1 MPYQTITLSS
11 VGTSAP
17 AALNWRGGK
26 PSTVV
31 VSAASS
37 QAAGDF
43 YVQFTLDDLQLVGG
57 TSLAKWFGFS
67 SNTYSVE
74 NAPALHYNASAVF
87 PGSSNAEC
95 VFIPLP
101 SPIGAVRINSS
112 GISAGSLVMKVIQ
125 GEGW

>member
-1 MPYQTITLSS
+1 MPYQTVTLSS
-11 VGTSAP
+11 VGTSP
-17 AALNWRGGK
+17 PGVLNWRGGK
-26 PSTVV
+26 PTTLT
-31 VSAASS
+31 VSAATS

-43 YVQFTLDDLQLVGG
+43 YVQFTMDDLQLVGG
-57 TSLAKWFGFS
+57 TSLATWFGFS

-101 SPIGAVRINSS
+101 SPVAAVRINST
-112 GISAGSLVMKVIQ
+112 GISAGSLVMNVIQ